1 MLKDRL
7 QEVELVVPDWGQVV
21 RQTVGRLVLG
31 GALLLGSAVAGGI
44 VGLALSF
51 RDLPDV
57 RVLKVYA
64 PSETSYIYDI
74 NGELIAR
81 LHGDVNR
88 EVVPLERISPHLKR
102 AVLAIED
109 SYFLQH
115 KGIDPVGIAR
125 ALLVNLQS
133 KETREGG
140 STLTQQLVK
149 NLFLTNEISLSRK
162 LAEAVLALRVEQ
174 VFDKNQILEMYLN
187 QVYWGENTNG
197 AETAAQHYFG
207 KSAAELTLAESAML
221 AGIIQAPSVYNPF
234 ANFKVAKQRQAI
246 VL

>member
-1 MLKDRL
+1 M
-7 QEVELVVPDWGQVV
+7 
-21 RQTVGRLVLG
+21 
-31 GALLLGSAVAGGI
+31 LLGSAIAGGI

-88 EVVPLERISPHLKR
+88 EVVPLERISPNLKR

-115 KGIDPVGIAR
+115 NGIDPVGIAR
-125 ALLVNLQS
+125 ALVVNFQS
-133 KETREGG
+133 KSTREGG

-149 NLFLTNEISLSRK
+149 NLFLTNELSISRK
-162 LAEAVLALRVEQ
+162 AAEAFLSLRVEQ

-197 AETAAQHYFG
+197 AETAAQNYFN

-221 AGIIQAPSVYNPF
+221 AGIIQAPRFTTPLLTLRLPNNVKP
-234 ANFKVAKQRQAI
+234 
-246 VL
+246 